1 MTIKKLIIN
10 TALVGSLLAAGSCTD
25 YLDINKSPNSISD
38 APIEQLLTSVT
49 ASVGFMGGSDL
60 YRYGALISQQV
71 SGQGTGATTQP
82 QEYERYNIAGSDVN
96 NLWNTLYST
105 ILSDAE
111 LIIIKANETKSP
123 HYAGVAKI
131 TKAYVYQLI
140 VDTWGN
146 APFTEALK
154 FTSNT
159 KPKFD
164 DGAAIYTAT
173 LALLDEGIADIK
185 QATST
190 KSPGTNST
198 IFSGTFTGA
207 SGTRLRWER
216 FANTLKLRMLLHY
229 SKIDRPKAVSQI
241 TALVGSGAIFMTAN
255 ADNFEMNF
263 LNAPRAQNSIHQ
275 FELDRG
281 DQQFPN
287 NTLVTLMN
295 NKVDPRRARFL
306 TSFPFTYNTTTS
318 AYKGAKGGDA
328 PSTAYSR
335 MHIYLRGD
343 TTKTAAPINTNGS
356 LSSTSFTYTGAAPIR
371 MLTFAEYNFIRAEA
385 ALYGATGDAQTFY
398 QAGIRASMTAA
409 GIATT
414 AIDAYITA
422 NGTLTGTESEKLK
435 QIIEEKFVANFG
447 VVLEPWTDIRR
458 TGFPVITPPTN
469 AAIPSIPRS
478 LFYPQTEVDLNKDN
492 LPNKAQKADMLERVF
507 WDK

>member
-10 TALVGSLLAAGSCTD
+10 TTLVGSLFVAGSCND
-25 YLDINKSPNSISD
+25 YLDINKSPNSISE

-49 ASVGFMGGSDL
+49 TSVGFMGGSDL
-60 YRYGALISQQV
+60 YRYGALIAQQV

-82 QEYERYNIAGSDVN
+82 QEYERYNITGSDAN
-96 NLWNTLYST
+96 NLWNSLYST

-111 LIIIKANETKSP
+111 LIINKAAETKSP
-123 HYAGVAKI
+123 HYAGIAKI
-131 TKAYVYQLI
+131 MKAYVYQLI
-140 VDTWGN
+140 VDSWGN
-146 APFTEALK
+146 APYSEALK

-159 KPKFD
+159 QPKFD

-173 LALLDEGIADIK
+173 LALLDEAIVDIK

-198 IFSGTFTGA
+198 IFTGTFTGA
-207 SGTRLRWER
+207 TGTRLKWER
-216 FANTLKLRMLLHY
+216 LANTLKLRMLIHY
-229 SKIDRPKAVSQI
+229 SKVDKAKAVSQI

-255 ADNFEMNF
+255 ADNFEMPF
-263 LNAPRAQNSIHQ
+263 VNAPRAQNSIHQ

-287 NTLVTLMN
+287 NTLVSLMN
-295 NKVDPRRARFL
+295 TKIDPRRARFF
-306 TSFPFTYNTTTS
+306 TSFPFTYNSATS
-318 AYKGAKGGDA
+318 AYKGAKGNDA
-328 PSTAYSR
+328 PSVAYSR

-343 TTKTAAPINTNGS
+343 TLKTAAPINANGS
-356 LSSTSFTYTGAAPIR
+356 LSSTSYTYTGAAPIR

-385 ALYGATGDAQTFY
+385 ALYGATGDAQTFF
-398 QAGIRASMTAA
+398 QAGIRASMTSAGVAA
-409 GIATT
+409 T
-414 AIDAYITA
+414 AIDAYILA
-422 NGTLTGTESEKLK
+422 NGTLIGTDSDKLK

-458 TGFPVITPPTN
+458 TGFPVITPPAN
-469 AAIPSIPRS
+469 ATITSVPRS
-478 LFYPQTEVDLNKDN
+478 LFYPQSEIDLN
-492 LPNKAQKADMLERVF
+492 PNAPKQKADMSERVF